1 MKGSKNMNILN
12 YIDNLIEQGYTQ
24 EEAERCADFMFSDE
38 WESEDD

>member
-1 MKGSKNMNILN
+1 MNILN